1 MPTYILDLSSDEG
14 KTLSDIAADQAI
26 LEINAT
32 TNRVSLLAK
41 DSAGD
46 SISTFFRASKRY
58 VALLTQTA
66 GNAPVPTVLEND
78 LSAAIVFARTSAGLY
93 TATLAA
99 AFTANKTVV
108 MFGTPIP
115 VDDIASVEAVFT
127 SVDVITF
134 KTKNYKTSDDT
145 AGVLDGL
152 LTATAII
159 IEVFP

>member
-14 KTLSDIAADQAI
+14 KTLSDLSTDQAI

-46 SISTFFRASKRY
+46 SISIYFRSSKRY
-58 VALLTQTA
+58 VANLTQTA

-78 LSAAIVFARTSAGLY
+78 LSAAIVFTRTSAGLY
-93 TATLAA
+93 VGTLVG
-99 AFTANKTVV
+99 AFTVGKTVIS
-108 MFGTPIP
+108 FGTPIP
-115 VDDIASVEAVFT
+115 VDDLASIEVVQT
-127 SVDVITF
+127 DVNSFTF

-152 LTATAII
+152 LTVTAII
-159 IEVFP
+159 VEVFP